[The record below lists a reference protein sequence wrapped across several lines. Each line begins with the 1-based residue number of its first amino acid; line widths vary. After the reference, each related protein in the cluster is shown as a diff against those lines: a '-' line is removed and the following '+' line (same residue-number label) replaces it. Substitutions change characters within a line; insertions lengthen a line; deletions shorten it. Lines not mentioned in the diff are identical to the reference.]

1 MASFKNVQKKRSK
14 RTSHFTYTTEGMTS
28 LTSPQPP
35 NDSRDLRDNIRDNPR
50 YDARSVLSVRP
61 DQDPVLRDVPGGD
74 NGRDQLSCASLSSQS
89 SEINIPPDALSK
101 LQEIIE
107 AQKAYLKY
115 QEIRGILSSRQEN
128 ESSRAA
134 ASIRSKKSRK
144 ARTDMEPVSDASS
157 KSLSLNLNSDSDK
170 ENSKSSR
177 QPSANIR

>member
-14 RTSHFTYTTEGMTS
+14 KTSHFSYTTEGMTS
-28 LTSPQPP
+28 LTSPQPL
-35 NDSRDLRDNIRDNPR
+35 RDLRDLRDDPR
-50 YDARSVLSVRP
+50 HDARSVLSVRP

-74 NGRDQLSCASLSSQS
+74 NGRDLLSSVSSQS
-89 SEINIPPDALSK
+89 SEIHIPPDALSK

-128 ESSRAA
+128 ESSGAA
-134 ASIRSKKSRK
+134 ASIKSRHSKKVK
-144 ARTDMEPVSDASS
+144 KDEEPVSDSSS
-157 KSLSLNLNSDSDK
+157 KSVSINLNSDSDK

>member
-1 MASFKNVQKKRSK
+1 MASVRNVQKKRSK

-35 NDSRDLRDNIRDNPR
+35 RDPRDLGDDPR
-50 YDARSVLSVRP
+50 HDARSVLSVRP
-61 DQDPVLRDVPGGD
+61 DQDPVLRDVPR
-74 NGRDQLSCASLSSQS
+74 GRDHLPSSDSVSSQS
-89 SEINIPPDALSK
+89 SDINIPPDALSK

-115 QEIRGILSSRQEN
+115 QEIRGILSSRQEM
-128 ESSRAA
+128 ESGRAA
-134 ASIRSKKSRK
+134 ASIKSRK
-144 ARTDMEPVSDASS
+144 SRRTEAENDAEPVGKSSS

>member
-14 RTSHFTYTTEGMTS
+14 RTSHFSYTTEGMTS
-28 LTSPQPP
+28 LTSPPP
-35 NDSRDLRDNIRDNPR
+35 ARDLRDSRDNPR
-50 YDARSVLSVRP
+50 HDARSVLSVRP
-61 DQDPVLRDVPGGD
+61 DQDPVLRDVPGED
-74 NGRDQLSCASLSSQS
+74 NFQDQLSSASLSSQS

-134 ASIRSKKSRK
+134 ASIKSKKSRK
-144 ARTDMEPVSDASS
+144 AKDDAEPVSESSS

-177 QPSANIR
+177 QPSANIRWGI

>member
-14 RTSHFTYTTEGMTS
+14 KTSHFTYTTEGMTS

-35 NDSRDLRDNIRDNPR
+35 RDLRDLRDDPR
-50 YDARSVLSVRP
+50 HDARSVLSVRP
-61 DQDPVLRDVPGGD
+61 DQDPVLRDVPRGV
-74 NGRDQLSCASLSSQS
+74 NGRDLHSSVSSQS
-89 SEINIPPDALSK
+89 SEIHIPPDALSK

-134 ASIRSKKSRK
+134 ASIKSRQSKKAK
-144 ARTDMEPVSDASS
+144 KDEEPVSDSSS
-157 KSLSLNLNSDSDK
+157 KSVSINLNSDSDK

>member
-14 RTSHFTYTTEGMTS
+14 KTSHFTYTTEGMTS

-35 NDSRDLRDNIRDNPR
+35 RDLGDLRDDLRH
-50 YDARSVLSVRP
+50 DARSVLSVRP
-61 DQDPVLRDVPGGD
+61 DQDPVLRDVPGGVND
-74 NGRDQLSCASLSSQS
+74 RDLLSSVSSQS
-89 SEINIPPDALSK
+89 SEIHLPPDALSK

-134 ASIRSKKSRK
+134 ASIKSRQSKKAKK
-144 ARTDMEPVSDASS
+144 AEEPVSDSSS
-157 KSLSLNLNSDSDK
+157 KSVSIYLNSDSDK

>member
-14 RTSHFTYTTEGMTS
+14 KTSHFSYTTEGMTS

-35 NDSRDLRDNIRDNPR
+35 RDSRDLCDDPR
-50 YDARSVLSVRP
+50 HDARSVLSVRP
-61 DQDPVLRDVPGGD
+61 DQDPSLRDVPGED
-74 NGRDQLSCASLSSQS
+74 NGRDLLSSVSRQSSQS
-89 SEINIPPDALSK
+89 SEIHIPPDALSK

-134 ASIRSKKSRK
+134 ASRQSRK
-144 ARTDMEPVSDASS
+144 AKKDEEPVSESSS
-157 KSLSLNLNSDSDK
+157 KSVSINLNSDSDK

>member
-1 MASFKNVQKKRSK
+1 MASFKNAQKKRSK
-14 RTSHFTYTTEGMTS
+14 KTSHFSYTTEGMTS

-35 NDSRDLRDNIRDNPR
+35 RDPRDLHDDPR
-50 YDARSVLSVRP
+50 HDARSVLSVRP

-74 NGRDQLSCASLSSQS
+74 NGRDVLSSVSRQSSQS
-89 SEINIPPDALSK
+89 SEIHIPPDALSK

-134 ASIRSKKSRK
+134 ASVKGRQSKKAK
-144 ARTDMEPVSDASS
+144 KDEEPVSESSS
-157 KSLSLNLNSDSDK
+157 KSVSINLNSDSDK

>member
-14 RTSHFTYTTEGMTS
+14 KTSHFSYTTEGMTS

-35 NDSRDLRDNIRDNPR
+35 RDSRDLRDDPR
-50 YDARSVLSVRP
+50 HDARSVLSVRP
-61 DQDPVLRDVPGGD
+61 DQDPVLRDVPGED
-74 NGRDQLSCASLSSQS
+74 NGRDLLSSVSRHSSQS
-89 SEINIPPDALSK
+89 SEIHIPPDALSK

-134 ASIRSKKSRK
+134 SRQSRK
-144 ARTDMEPVSDASS
+144 AKKDEEPVSESSS
-157 KSLSLNLNSDSDK
+157 KSVSINLNSDSDK

>member
-28 LTSPQPP
+28 LTSSQPP
-35 NDSRDLRDNIRDNPR
+35 NDSSDLRDNPR
-50 YDARSVLSVRP
+50 HDARSVLSVRP

-134 ASIRSKKSRK
+134 ASIKSKKSRK
-144 ARTDMEPVSDASS
+144 ARSDVEPESDASS